1 MQGCESD
8 APHVQNGQQHRE
20 LNRLESRTHGD
31 FDITETADVVVIG
44 GGCIGTSIAW
54 QLARRAT
61 GRVVLLEK
69 IGIASGATGW
79 SSAVVRMHYVDES
92 LTKMAL
98 FGRRMFENFEDE
110 VGGDS
115 GFRRVGWL
123 NVVRQRYHT
132 CGRAKRRNNARRD
145 GRFER

>member
-1 MQGCESD
+1 M
-8 APHVQNGQQHRE
+8 A
-20 LNRLESRTHGD
+20 
-31 FDITETADVVVIG
+31 ETADVVVIG

-69 IGIASGATGW
+69 TGIASGATGW

-123 NVVRQRYHT
+123 NVVRQRDHT
-132 CGRAKRRNNARRD
+132 CGRAKRRYNARRD